1 MRRVKEIKYIPL
13 FDILVHKYHFKEF
26 EAKALSDFLM
36 PMLEWYPERRAS
48 ARELLRHPWLTMPA
62 NYDYH
67 MSDTEIFK
75 LNMKESLLNPKEL
88 IKVYKNKNKANTLII
103 EPYEDITFQ
112 TEYTSG

>member
-1 MRRVKEIKYIPL
+1 MKALVDMGILQSPKKDKNKGVASISHGVKKDFKEIKYIPL

-26 EAKALSDFLM
+26 EAQALSDFLM

-62 NYDYH
+62 NYDCH

-75 LNMKESLLNPKEL
+75 LNMNA
-88 IKVYKNKNKANTLII
+88 V
-103 EPYEDITFQ
+103 
-112 TEYTSG
+112 